1 MIAAVA
7 GVRGWADAV
16 WRQTRRVH
24 GTVRASAWLGRMVQS
39 LPRLNRRTDWQ
50 TALASVLPT
59 GDGADAA
66 SDPSPRRAAPAASVV
81 EQSRR
86 RRLPVP
92 EAALVQ
98 QALTKTSTR
107 ERARERALHEVTSGA
122 TAIPGNSPARTRT
135 RDRARRLRTSAP
147 LPTAVVDASAL
158 ANVLRIYAPLRGFT
172 VASGSRRDDI
182 PPPPSPVTRAIDLPH
197 ARREWPYR
205 AARRAARR
213 VIDSR
218 TVTSA
223 HDRSVESIENDIALA
238 LVQTLDMSVSGT
250 RIEPV
255 ALPDATPPSGPTPSP
270 FPEAGRSPFAPFE
283 RSPLSN
289 PAAVAPS
296 AVADPLHPIGF
307 ASTTSAPAP
316 DIPVSVMSPPA
327 GSINRIAPPSG
338 VPSVPPLIP
347 TAVTQPPAF
356 GVSAPTMRQATRPED
371 ADAPDEDAAVLA
383 GRIRRILRDE
393 ARRHGISLS

>member
-1 MIAAVA
+1 
-7 GVRGWADAV
+7 
-16 WRQTRRVH
+16 
-24 GTVRASAWLGRMVQS
+24 
-39 LPRLNRRTDWQ
+39 
-50 TALASVLPT
+50 
-59 GDGADAA
+59 
-66 SDPSPRRAAPAASVV
+66 
-81 EQSRR
+81 
-86 RRLPVP
+86 
-92 EAALVQ
+92 
-98 QALTKTSTR
+98 
-107 ERARERALHEVTSGA
+107 
-122 TAIPGNSPARTRT
+122 
-135 RDRARRLRTSAP
+135 
-147 LPTAVVDASAL
+147 
-158 ANVLRIYAPLRGFT
+158 
-172 VASGSRRDDI
+172 
-182 PPPPSPVTRAIDLPH
+182 
-197 ARREWPYR
+197 
-205 AARRAARR
+205 
-213 VIDSR
+213 
-218 TVTSA
+218 
-223 HDRSVESIENDIALA
+223 VESIENDIALA